1 MKKFDKKLLI
11 SLILLL
17 VIIAI
22 AIYFITKDLN
32 KESFNVSDFIEN
44 TVSPSIPEESKQIVI
59 HIDGEVASPGIK
71 YLETGARISDAIEA
85 SGGATSLVDFSK
97 INLAY
102 VLKDGQKV
110 HVPSIYEPIDTA
122 TVSNDA
128 GENVII
134 KDTNSSSNMVNINTA
149 TQAELETLPG
159 VGASTALKIINY
171 RNQNG
176 NFKKIEDLMN
186 VSGIGEAKFSTIKD
200 HITI

>member
-32 KESFNVSDFIEN
+32 KESFDVSDFIEN
-44 TVSPSIPEESKQIVI
+44 TVSPSIPEESKQIAI
-59 HIDGEVASPGIK
+59 HIDGEVAFPSIK

-134 KDTNSSSNMVNINTA
+134 QDTNSSSNMVNINTA

>member
-44 TVSPSIPEESKQIVI
+44 TVSPSIPEESKQIAI
-59 HIDGEVASPGIK
+59 HIDGEVAFPGIK

-110 HVPSIYEPIDTA
+110 HVPSIYEPIGTA

-134 KDTNSSSNMVNINTA
+134 QDTNSSSNMVNINTA

>member
-1 MKKFDKKLLI
+1 M
-11 SLILLL
+11 
-17 VIIAI
+17 
-22 AIYFITKDLN
+22 
-32 KESFNVSDFIEN
+32 
-44 TVSPSIPEESKQIVI
+44 
-59 HIDGEVASPGIK
+59 
-71 YLETGARISDAIEA
+71 
-85 SGGATSLVDFSK
+85 
-97 INLAY
+97 
-102 VLKDGQKV
+102 
-110 HVPSIYEPIDTA
+110 PSIYESIDTA

-134 KDTNSSSNMVNINTA
+134 QDTNSSSNMVNINTA

>member
-1 MKKFDKKLLI
+1 MKNFDKKLLI

-44 TVSPSIPEESKQIVI
+44 TVSPSIPKESKQIAI

-85 SGGATSLVDFSK
+85 SGGGTSLVDFSK

-134 KDTNSSSNMVNINTA
+134 QDTNSSSNMVNINTA

>member
-1 MKKFDKKLLI
+1 MKKFDKKLVI

-22 AIYFITKDLN
+22 TIYLMNKDLD
-32 KESFNVSDFIEN
+32 KESFEASDFIEN
-44 TVSPSIPEESKQIVI
+44 TNSSSLTEESKQIAI
-59 HIDGEVASPGIK
+59 HIDGEVMSPGIK
-71 YLETGARISDAIEA
+71 YLETGARISDAIQA
-85 SGGATSLVDFSK
+85 SGGTTALVDFSK

-110 HVPSIYEPIDTA
+110 HVPSIYESINVE

-134 KDTNSSSNMVNINTA
+134 QDTNSNSNMVNINTA

-186 VSGIGEAKFSTIKD
+186 VNGIGETKFSTLKD
-200 HITI
+200 YITI

>member
-1 MKKFDKKLLI
+1 MKNFDKKLLI

-44 TVSPSIPEESKQIVI
+44 TVSPSIPEESKQIAI

-85 SGGATSLVDFSK
+85 SGGGTSLVDFSK

-134 KDTNSSSNMVNINTA
+134 QNSSSNMVNINTA

-186 VSGIGEAKFSTIKD
+186 VSGIGEAKFSTMKD